1 MHHGNPGSEARQYS
15 EAFEDL
21 LAQEGGRN
29 LKALENAAST
39 MRGLS
44 SSALTRPSAGCLRKH
59 AAHCLPFPFWHSLAC
74 SVGCTHNTTVGLP
87 VTDPRTA
94 ANTHWVSLQTMHLTS
109 IRVLLKPPQNSLWY
123 HNPCF
128 TERKWR
134 PKVSAFVRQSWDLVS
149 GLKGSRRLA
158 HPHPI
163 SQMVLTDSSLPTQGN
178 SAFYHLS
185 S

>member
-1 MHHGNPGSEARQYS
+1 MHHGNPGSEARQFS
-15 EAFEDL
+15 EAFEGL
-21 LAQEGGRN
+21 LAQERGRN

-39 MRGLS
+39 MSGLS
-44 SSALTRPSAGCLRKH
+44 SSALTWPSAGCLRKH

-74 SVGCTHNTTVGLP
+74 SVGCMHNTTIGLQSP
-87 VTDPRTA
+87 IPEQQPTLTEL
-94 ANTHWVSLQTMHLTS
+94 SLQTMHLTS
-109 IRVLLKPPQNSLWY
+109 IRVLLKPLQNSLWY

-149 GLKGSRRLA
+149 GLKGSRLLA

-163 SQMVLTDSSLPTQGN
+163 SQMVLIDSSLPT
-178 SAFYHLS
+178 
-185 S
+185 